1 MAAYPMWWSPK
12 NTYWGMQGFDPAIS
26 FDPNGVMR
34 IMASLHLLSK
44 AQREPSV
51 FALMGKVSGT
61 TPIVISA
68 PLPLGSA
75 VRRDSLIPRPA
86 SSSKKRSHKEIVTN
100 ENLEID
106 EERARVR
113 QRTNSEV
120 TLKPGKPEPASPTVS
135 TLHTV
140 EGHDAEP
147 TRDVARDGA
156 AIAIVQARPGQA
168 KKTLK
173 ALRDRLRIQPKITR
187 GPSSR
192 TEDSVARNEADV
204 LALPTNVTSGSRGGI
219 CPPSPTPRKAFIAI
233 GKASHCEEL
242 DFVPVPRPDV
252 ARKDDKCNENG
263 DENHPDLISKP
274 QRGEH
279 KSKTVHF
286 LLTDLETKARK
297 EMARRSVDLSSKAK
311 SPLQQRNANLSHVSS
326 TPPRVVPAKAFAAP
340 AKAEASPVSVAAASS
355 VLLRRESLFKP
366 PVSLTAE
373 QLKLGIAFYN
383 SPHFEIWDME
393 DDIFVA
399 WPAELRLEALDSD
412 RWEFTS
418 LIQPEILRVDLE
430 CHSKYY
436 CKDGDHTKYPY
447 AICDSDSWYDV
458 KYGGAV
464 CRDGMR
470 STVVPAAG
478 IHVAAQ
484 WERTYKRRAD
494 PVEPPVAAT
503 ARRSKS
509 LDLPAER
516 GWVLRFWIPIPTHLF
531 VKRETRSFIIESKVW
546 LVDDQR
552 KIPHEEK
559 ALTATAE
566 MTISHLRREREMM

>member
-1 MAAYPMWWSPK
+1 MSLASSAVPFPTSPSSTSASSGSSRSSSLLAK
-12 NTYWGMQGFDPAIS
+12 WNRDARLSIS
-26 FDPNGVMR
+26 SKS
-34 IMASLHLLSK
+34 IAST
-44 AQREPSV
+44 Q
-51 FALMGKVSGT
+51 
-61 TPIVISA
+61 IVISA
-68 PLPLGSA
+68 PLPLGSG

-86 SSSKKRSHKEIVTN
+86 GGSKKRAHKEIVTN
-100 ENLEID
+100 ENLDID
-106 EERARVR
+106 DERARVR
-113 QRTNSEV
+113 QRTNSEA
-120 TLKPGKPEPASPTVS
+120 TLKPGQLEHASPSPLVS
-135 TLHTV
+135 KLLHT
-140 EGHDAEP
+140 AE
-147 TRDVARDGA
+147 DGVARDG

-173 ALRDRLRIQPKITR
+173 ALRDRLRIRPTR
-187 GPSSR
+187 GLK
-192 TEDSVARNEADV
+192 TEDAVAHNEAGF
-204 LALPTNVTSGSRGGI
+204 LALPTNMASGSQTDI
-219 CPPSPTPRKAFIAI
+219 CPPSPTPRQEDGMISM
-233 GKASHCEEL
+233 ASHCEEL
-242 DFVPVPRPDV
+242 VRVPVPPPDV
-252 ARKDDKCNENG
+252 ERNGDKCNGNG
-263 DENHPDLISKP
+263 DENHRDARPSSNP
-274 QRGEH
+274 QRGEP

-286 LLTDLETKARK
+286 LLTPTDLEMKAYK
-297 EMARRSVDLSSKAK
+297 EMARRPVDLSKSK

-326 TPPRVVPAKAFAAP
+326 ASPAPRVVPAKAFAAS
-340 AKAEASPVSVAAASS
+340 AKVEASPVSATASN
-355 VLLRRESLFKP
+355 VLIRRDALFKP

-447 AICDSDSWYDV
+447 AICDSDSWYSV

-484 WERTYKRRAD
+484 WERTYKRRA
-494 PVEPPVAAT
+494 EPIEPAVGT
-503 ARRSKS
+503 SARRPKS

-546 LVDDQR
+546 LVDDKR
-552 KIPHEEK
+552 DLPHEDK
-559 ALTATAE
+559 ALTTTAE
-566 MTISHLRREREMM
+566 MTISHLRREREMI